1 MLKQNLS
8 KEIKFYQDRK
18 WDQLKI
24 GIRETPFTLLDR
36 AQKLINEGIQQNNCV
51 GTYVEQAGKNQCCI
65 LNYIEPDTFDHYTIE
80 VRANKK
86 KKKMQWQYQIQQY
99 LLKNNEL
106 PKDNHVEK
114 MLLSLIN

>member
-80 VRANKK
+80 ARANKK
-86 KKKMQWQYQIQQY
+86 KKKNAMAISNSTMSIKKQ
-99 LLKNNEL
+99 
-106 PKDNHVEK
+106 
-114 MLLSLIN
+114 